1 MLKVADYK
9 NHYYG
14 TNEILAPIETATPQQ
29 GKHKQRKMQWQARCE
44 E

>member
-9 NHYYG
+9 TIIFYTH
-14 TNEILAPIETATPQQ
+14 EILAPIETATPQQ